1 VQGSAGI
8 GTPEGSRAAL
18 MAPGRLRRRVRAAA
32 ACAGC
37 GGVCGLRRRRDGDRD
52 DLGEN
57 RSLVKRGL
65 VGKINYRRVVCSVK
79 HGEAVRRWI
88 I

>member
-18 MAPGRLRRRVRAAA
+18 MAAGRQRRR
-32 ACAGC
+32 GGY
-37 GGVCGLRRRRDGDRD
+37 GGVFGLRRRLDGDRD
-52 DLGEN
+52 DLGKN
-57 RSLVKRGL
+57 RSLVKHGL
-65 VGKINYRRVVCSVK
+65 VGKINYHRVVCSVK
-79 HGEAVRRWI
+79 HGEAVRRRI